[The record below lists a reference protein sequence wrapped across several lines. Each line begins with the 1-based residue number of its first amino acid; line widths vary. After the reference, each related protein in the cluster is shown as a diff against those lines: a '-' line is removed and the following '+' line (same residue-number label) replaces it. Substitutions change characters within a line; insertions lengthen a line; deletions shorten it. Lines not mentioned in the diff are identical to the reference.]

1 MRKDGGLGWEAAG
14 RLGSRSAG
22 GAGSYTGARVLA
34 PAFGARTNGVCPSS
48 ANPLSV
54 GLIVQIL
61 LGAARVGLHPP
72 ITAT

>member
-22 GAGSYTGARVLA
+22 GAESLAGARVLA
-34 PAFGARTNGVCPSS
+34 PALGARTNSAYSSS

-54 GLIVQIL
+54 GLIV
-61 LGAARVGLHPP
+61 
-72 ITAT
+72 